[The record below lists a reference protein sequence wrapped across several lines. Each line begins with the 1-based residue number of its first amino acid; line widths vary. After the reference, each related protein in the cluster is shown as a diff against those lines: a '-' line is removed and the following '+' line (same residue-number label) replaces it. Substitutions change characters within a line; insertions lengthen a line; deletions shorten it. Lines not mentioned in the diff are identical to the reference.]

1 MQRVTQ
7 LVMVLLLLAMSG
19 PVAAQDDLAAV
30 RKAAE
35 QGDAA
40 AQNNL
45 GVLYATGQG
54 VSRNHEKS
62 LHWYRMAARQGH
74 AIAQYNLGGL
84 YYQGQGVPRDEREA
98 AKWYRMA
105 AQQGYAAAQYNL
117 GRMYALGE
125 GVSRDLAQAHHWL
138 DLAAAQGD
146 RDAMHDRDLIAKQMP
161 PPTVAQAQKG
171 TREEKPV
178 VHEEKPV
185 VHEEKPVVREEKPV
199 VREEKPVVPEGKPVV
214 PEEKP
219 VVREE
224 KPVVPEEKPVVREE
238 KPLVPEEKP
247 VVPEEKAERA
257 LRKTEVAPLRV
268 VASPHQADSPA
279 PADAPSQ
286 PLPPAEEVEQTVQAW
301 AKAWASRNVE
311 EYLAFYSRDS
321 FVPAKHPNWDAWK
334 SHRLNT
340 IQSARTIRV
349 ALSAIQVKMV
359 DATHAQCSFVQDF
372 ASNTLQVKSNK
383 VLTLQKEEG
392 GWKIVRE
399 HN

>member
-1 MQRVTQ
+1 MQRFTQ
-7 LVMVLLLLAMSG
+7 WVIVLLLLAMSG
-19 PVAAQDDLAAV
+19 PVVAQDDLAAV

-35 QGDAA
+35 QGDAM

-54 VSRNHEKS
+54 VPRNHEKS
-62 LHWYRMAARQGH
+62 LHWYRMAAQQGH

-98 AKWYRMA
+98 AKWYRIS

-117 GRMYALGE
+117 GRMYAVGE

-146 RDAMHDRDLIAKQMP
+146 GDAMHDRDLVAKQMP
-161 PPTVAQAQKG
+161 PPVVAQAQKV
-171 TREEKPV
+171 TRDEKPVQQEKPVLREEKPV
-178 VHEEKPV
+178 VQEEKPV
-185 VHEEKPVVREEKPV
+185 MQEEKPVLQEEKPVVREEKPV
-199 VREEKPVVPEGKPVV
+199 VSEEKPVMQ
-214 PEEKP
+214 EEKP
-219 VVREE
+219 ERE
-224 KPVVPEEKPVVREE
+224 
-238 KPLVPEEKP
+238 
-247 VVPEEKAERA
+247 

-268 VASPHQADSPA
+268 VASPSQAEPPA
-279 PADAPSQ
+279 QADAPSQ
-286 PLPPAEEVEQTVQAW
+286 PLPPAEEIEQTVQAW

-311 EYLAFYSRDS
+311 EYLSFYSSNS
-321 FVPAKHPNWDAWK
+321 FVPTKHPNWDAWK
-334 SHRLNT
+334 SHRQNT

-349 ALSAIQVKMV
+349 SLSAIQVKMM

-372 ASNTLQVKSNK
+372 SSNTLQVKSNK